1 MTPTIMRTAEWS
13 SPVRP
18 VRREVLV
25 ATPETADGKPPLL
38 FVPGFGHGAWAFGEH
53 WLEHAADRGFAAHA
67 VSLRGHGRSEPDKKA
82 SLRAYA
88 HDVTQVAASLP
99 RRAVI
104 IGHGAGALVVAHA
117 LARYP
122 ARAGI
127 LLSPIMRNRN
137 PLSVLG
143 SGRPSARQLFSREL
157 PTTAARGYAARVTSA
172 SKKARRELVRGR
184 EPERPVGNPPVLV
197 VGSPD
202 DALVP
207 VAALRQTAKA
217 YGGAPL
223 LFPGMGHDLMLDAR
237 WREPIDAILDW
248 LAKGP

>member
-1 MTPTIMRTAEWS
+1 MTQTIMRTAEWS
-13 SPVRP
+13 NPIRP

-25 ATPETADGKPPLL
+25 ATPETDDGRPPLL
-38 FVPGFGHGAWAFGEH
+38 FVPDFGHGAWAFGEH
-53 WLEHAADRGFAAHA
+53 WLEYAATRGFAAHA
-67 VSLRGHGRSEPDKKA
+67 VSLRGHGRSEPDRKA
-82 SLRAYA
+82 TLRAYS
-88 HDVTQVAASLP
+88 HDVAQVAASLP
-99 RRAVI
+99 RRAVL
-104 IGHGAGALVVAHA
+104 IGHGAGALAVAHA

-137 PLSVLG
+137 PLSALG
-143 SGRPSARQLFSREL
+143 SGKPSARKLFSREL
-157 PTTAARGYAARVTSA
+157 PAAAARTYAARVTAA
-172 SKKARRELVRGR
+172 SKRARWGLVRGHD
-184 EPERPVGNPPVLV
+184 PERPVGNPPMLIG
-197 VGSPD
+197 GSPD

-207 VAALRQTAKA
+207 VAALRQTAKH

-248 LAKGP
+248 LEKLP